1 MAATGMQGKEF
12 DFEKFRLRKFVDK
25 LIDLDEVEIREENVP
40 LVHLSSIIE
49 NTSKAVLFKSAG
61 PERVEMIA
69 KAAAGRKRLI
79 AALDS
84 TPETVYEDF
93 LNRFANPKKSVEI
106 PSDEAPVH
114 AIKITGKDVDLTKL
128 PFHPQ
133 HEFDG
138 SCYISSG
145 IDYVIDP
152 VTGRSNVGSR
162 RLSLR
167 NRYQTGTNITAPSDL
182 KRIFEGCAKRK
193 ERLPISFTIG
203 THPLDFFGAT
213 TRAQGD
219 EYHMISTIRGESAP
233 FVKSLTN
240 DILVPADAEIVIEGY
255 LDERGYCEPEGPF
268 GEYMGYYGAIHMDP
282 VFTCTAITMRKDVMY
297 QTLQHGTAFKL
308 DETDAASMT
317 ALRVEATA
325 MRIMKQVCR
334 EPKAVYSRSTSGG
347 SGTLRIS
354 LKQHVH
360 GEARNAMLAIFGAMR
375 QIKTIY
381 AFDEDI
387 DIRNDKEVEWGLGT
401 RFQADKDIVMVTGMM
416 GMPMDPSLEGR
427 RTGAK
432 AGFDCTRPLGKGD
445 QIIHTRCAAKVFN
458 GPARFQTV
466 EQALE
471 AGPLFYS
478 HVVEAVGSTDG
489 REVAAELDRLRSEGR
504 LGRDRDGRYAL
515 VTDGKPGYTAEVGE
529 WYHDPNHGI

>member
-1 MAATGMQGKEF
+1 MTNSAMAGKEF
-12 DFEKFRLRKFVDK
+12 DFEKFRLRRFVNR
-25 LIDLDEVEIREENVP
+25 LIDLDEVEIREEPVA
-40 LVHLSSIIE
+40 LTALSTIIE
-49 NTSKAVLFKSAG
+49 NSPKAVLFKQAG
-61 PERVEMIA
+61 PERIEMIA
-69 KAAAGRKRLI
+69 KACASRKRLI

-84 TPETVYEDF
+84 SPATVYEDF
-93 LNRFANPKKSVEI
+93 LGRFTRPQQVVEI

-145 IDYVIDP
+145 IDYTIDP
-152 VTGRSNVGSR
+152 LTGRTNIGSR

-167 NRYQTGTNITAPSDL
+167 NRYQCGTNITAPSDL
-182 KRIFEGCAKRK
+182 KRIYEACAKRK
-193 ERLPISFTIG
+193 ERLPVTFTIG
-203 THPLDFFGAT
+203 SHPLDFFSAT
-213 TRAQGD
+213 TRLPGD
-219 EYHMISTIRGESAP
+219 ELPLVATVRGETAP
-233 FVKSLTN
+233 VVRSLTN
-240 DILVPADAEIVIEGY
+240 NILVPADAEIILEGY
-255 LDERGYCEPEGPF
+255 FDERGYCEPEGPY

-308 DETDAASMT
+308 HQTDAASMT
-317 ALRVEATA
+317 ALRLEATA
-325 MRIMKQVCR
+325 MRILKNVCR

-347 SGTLRIS
+347 SGTLRVSI
-354 LKQHVH
+354 KQHIH
-360 GEARNAMLAIFGAMR
+360 GEARNAMLALFGGIR
-375 QIKTIY
+375 QLKHIY
-381 AFDEDI
+381 VFDEDI
-387 DIRNDKEVEWGLGT
+387 DIHDDLQVEWAMGT
-401 RFQADKDIVMVTGMM
+401 RFQADKDIVMISGMM

-432 AGFDCTRPLGKGD
+432 AGFDCTRPLGKQND
-445 QIIHTRCAAKVFN
+445 IIHIRCAAKVFD

-478 HVVEAVGSTDG
+478 HLVEAVGSTDG
-489 REVAAELDRLRSEGR
+489 REVAASLDKLREEGR
-504 LGRDRDGRYAL
+504 LGRDKDGRYHLTQATPG
-515 VTDGKPGYTAEVGE
+515 VTGIVGE
-529 WYHDPNHGI
+529 MYHDPNSGI